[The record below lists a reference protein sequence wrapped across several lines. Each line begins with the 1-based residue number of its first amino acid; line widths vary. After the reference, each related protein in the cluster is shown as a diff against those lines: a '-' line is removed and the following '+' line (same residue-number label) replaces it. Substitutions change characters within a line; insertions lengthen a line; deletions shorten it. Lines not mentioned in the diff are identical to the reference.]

1 MKTSGF
7 EIGHDAEVTQG
18 AKPSGQTLSELE
30 QTVNRLDGAIGKSS
44 FQEGDN
50 AAPMFLNALCQLA
63 KRFEPTEL
71 CPLAPPAQGLLILVG
86 EDILEHVAQ
95 VASGLEAVTGG
106 GCYRENDCK
115 AAAPQRCIHDV
126 CLYRGRNHS
135 GPHLS
140 GNTSSRANSRRA
152 QCLPDGIEVIKH
164 GHLSELTPEV
174 LGRTKPHWHLVRQ
187 GWEEK

>member
-95 VASGLEAVTGG
+95 ADGPTQFGITIAQRASLLTLFLATAEVGVVRQQPT
-106 GCYRENDCK
+106 RVPNIWR
-115 AAAPQRCIHDV
+115 AALI
-126 CLYRGRNHS
+126 
-135 GPHLS
+135 
-140 GNTSSRANSRRA
+140 
-152 QCLPDGIEVIKH
+152 
-164 GHLSELTPEV
+164 
-174 LGRTKPHWHLVRQ
+174 GRTSC
-187 GWEEK
+187 G